1 MKSILTQI
9 LSYRE
14 NVFTNKLVANLAK
27 YAPEINPEI
36 VLSSKCHLVFAHSQT
51 NFEIAG
57 ATSIQQTIEKA
68 ALPGVTLAYNNALTH
83 AFLVAAIMAAFTFV
97 GSAAIEWKSVKGKK
111 VEMAAA

>member
-1 MKSILTQI
+1 MQG
-9 LSYRE
+9 
-14 NVFTNKLVANLAK
+14 LAK
-27 YAPEINPEI
+27 YAPSIDPKI
-36 VLSSKCHLVFAHSQT
+36 VLSSKYYLISHFSYSLD
-51 NFEIAG
+51 FEAYVQIAG